1 MQSLLFRPLL
11 DRGFTLVEALVAIVV
26 AAVLLCI
33 VAPSLQGLTDNRQ
46 LEGAATQLAADLQ
59 LVRSEAT
66 ARGTGVR
73 ISFHT
78 DPDVTCYTV
87 HTGAHADCPCAA
99 PAESQECHQLQARTL
114 KTVRWNTSD
123 HVRIVPNV
131 DSILFDPVLGT
142 STPAATVKVAGLGGR
157 AVHLTLNLMGRL
169 RTCSPSGLV
178 SGYGPC

>member
-11 DRGFTLVEALVAIVV
+11 CRGFTLVEALVAIVV

-33 VAPSLQGLTDNRQ
+33 VAPSIQGLMENRQ
-46 LEGAATQLAADLQ
+46 LEGAATQLVADLH

-66 ARGTGVR
+66 ARGTAVR

-78 DPDVTCYTV
+78 DPELTCYTL
-87 HTGAHADCPCAA
+87 HTGAPADCPCAA
-99 PAESQECHQLQARTL
+99 PAETQECHQLQARTL
-114 KTVRWNTSD
+114 KTVRWNASD

-131 DSILFDPVLGT
+131 DSILFDPVVGT

-157 AVHLTLNLMGRL
+157 AVHLTLNLMGRV

-178 SGYGPC
+178 AGHAPC